1 METLPLVH
9 VQGRNESEIK
19 MIQVKRDAYK
29 ALYERHVAGS
39 FRGYEMFKIRVQ
51 KPITTTFNGVAVE
64 RKEKE
69 LFPNDEMFGK
79 DAWSL
84 LGASE
89 EDAIKRFDALDVVT
103 QKKRGRKPKSVV
115 YGVNIDKEN

>member
-9 VQGRNESEIK
+9 IKGRNESEIK
-19 MIQVKRDAYK
+19 MVQVKRDAYK

-39 FRGYEMFKIRVQ
+39 FRGYEMFKVRVQ
-51 KPITTTFNGVAVE
+51 KPLTTTFGGVEVE
-64 RKEKE
+64 HVEKE

-89 EDAIKRFDALDVVT
+89 QEAIKRFDAYDAVT
-103 QKKRGRKPKSVV
+103 KRKRGRKPKNVA
-115 YGVNIDKEN
+115 YGIKDDEE